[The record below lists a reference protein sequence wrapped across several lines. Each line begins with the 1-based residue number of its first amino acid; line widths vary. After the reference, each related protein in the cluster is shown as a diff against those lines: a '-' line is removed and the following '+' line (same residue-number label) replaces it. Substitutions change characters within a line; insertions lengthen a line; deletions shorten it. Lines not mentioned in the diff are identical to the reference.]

1 MRGQILVLGVA
12 SLISCMSGQMSQAAV
27 VKVTVTGPVDFCVIQ
42 GGLTNVPDGAPVSM
56 SFNVDSNNFVNSPN
70 FPTRGY
76 GIDLSS
82 FALDVGGVN
91 VPVVVPTPSGQPAYF
106 VLRDNDPAVDGFF
119 ISDGNVDFPFP
130 LAVTIPG
137 LAPVHE
143 LDFSVGYSNG
153 NQISSLNILD
163 AVGTYDLSSIG
174 SYLWTIGRFGNPGAE
189 FAYQQITISVVP
201 EPTSAV
207 LSISALLVGGTM
219 MRRCKTQ

>member
-1 MRGQILVLGVA
+1 MRGQILALAAFLSFVSA
-12 SLISCMSGQMSQAAV
+12 SISQAAV

-42 GGLTNVPDGAPVSM
+42 GGLANVPDGAPVSM

-76 GIDLSS
+76 AIDLSS

-137 LAPVHE
+137 LAPVHD

-201 EPTSAV
+201 EPTSV
-207 LSISALLVGGTM
+207 ILSMSSLLFVGAM
-219 MRRCKTQ
+219 MRRRNAS